1 VVNDPNRRT
10 FGASVPNDRVEIV
23 VEVVLSAP
31 QPGSLVSIR
40 LPSVRLNFGGIPG
53 DRHHGLT
60 MRSNSRDAKVYARDT
75 EIRNRR
81 QLTIVSAEECAD
93 VARRLRLDRIEPEW
107 LGANALVSGYPHLSR
122 MPAGTRIMFPSGAGL
137 LCEGE
142 NLPCRYPG
150 EVIQEL
156 HPGARGLV
164 RAFVREAYGRR
175 GIAASVER
183 PGEIRAGDR
192 ACVIPVP
199 AYATIT

>member
-1 VVNDPNRRT
+1 MVNDAGGQA
-10 FGASVPNDRVEIV
+10 FGSSVPDRPVEIV
-23 VEVVLSAP
+23 VEAVLSATHAD
-31 QPGSLVSIR
+31 SLVSTR
-40 LPSVRLNFGGIPG
+40 LPSVRLDFGGIPG

-81 QLTIVSAEECAD
+81 QLTIVSVEECAE
-93 VARRLRLDRIEPEW
+93 VARRLRLDRIDPEW

-122 MPAGTRIMFPSGAGL
+122 MPAGTRMLFPSGAGL

-150 EVIQEL
+150 EVIQQL
-156 HPGARGLV
+156 HPGAAGLV

-183 PGEIRAGDR
+183 PGEIHAGDR
-192 ACVIPVP
+192 ARVVP
-199 AYATIT
+199 LPTYATIT